1 MNIFLKLMA
10 VLIVVKLAALSYLN
24 FGVSV
29 DVIDPLFRKTFRMS
43 EAVILFGAFLGGIIF
58 TLCLSY
64 STFSA
69 ISNKLKKES
78 RNAEKNLVSAEASQ
92 DKIKMLE
99 AKVETL
105 EAALKEALKK

>member
-1 MNIFLKLMA
+1 MNIFLKLIA
-10 VLIVVKLAALSYLN
+10 LLILVKLAALCYLN
-24 FGVSV
+24 FGVSI
-29 DVIDPLFRKTFRMS
+29 DVIDPLLRKTFRLS
-43 EAVILFGAFLGGIIF
+43 EAVVILGAFLGGIIF

-69 ISNKLKKES
+69 ISYRLKKES

-99 AKVETL
+99 AKIETL
-105 EAALKEALKK
+105 EVALKEALKK

>member
-1 MNIFLKLMA
+1 MNIFLKLIA
-10 VLIVVKLAALSYLN
+10 VLILVKLILLGYMN

-29 DVIDPLFRKTFRMS
+29 DVVDPLFRKTFSLS
-43 EAVILFGAFLGGIIF
+43 ESVIMFISFISGVIF

-64 STFSA
+64 STCSS
-69 ISNKLKKES
+69 ISQRLKKES
-78 RNAEKNLVSAEASQ
+78 RNAEKNLVSAESSQ

-105 EAALKEALKK
+105 EVALKEALKK